1 MQTST
6 RQDRPQWNHLMGT
19 IDKTTQEA
27 FSWLQYVLN
36 PDKGNIP
43 YIQDWQAIYD
53 FVVKQQIIGVCSP
66 TPYSIRVDQDVL
78 FQWIG
83 DEQQIR
89 NQNKNLNKRIEELS
103 QILDEAGFRS
113 CILKGQGNAVMY
125 PDPGLRSAGDIDV
138 WIDADEKS
146 VIGFVMNRYPNSE
159 RSFKHIKFP
168 IFDDVD
174 VDVHTTPLRLYH
186 PCHKIEL
193 KKWILEH
200 KNEQFDNHITLSS
213 NGVKVSVPT
222 ARFNVVYQMGH
233 ILIHLLD
240 EGIGLRH
247 IVDYYYVLQTLGEMS
262 DAEKHEIA
270 MEWRKFGMLRL
281 ASGVMWVEKEILGLP
296 EKFLIVEPNA
306 KIGNIVLSEMLEGG
320 NFGHHSNVQRLRNT
334 YFSFRFAKAMHL
346 MKIASLFPGEA
357 IFRMIHKFK
366 MFIVHIMGR

>member
-1 MQTST
+1 
-6 RQDRPQWNHLMGT
+6 MGV
-19 IDKTTQEA
+19 IDKATKEA

-36 PDKGNIP
+36 PEKGNIP

-53 FVVKQQIIGVCSP
+53 FAVKQQIIGVCSP
-66 TPYSIRVDQDVL
+66 TPYSVKVDQDVL

-89 NQNKNLNKRIEELS
+89 NQNKVLNKRIEELS
-103 QILDEAGFRS
+103 QILNEAGFRF
-113 CILKGQGNAVMY
+113 CILKGQGNTEMY
-125 PDPGLRSAGDIDV
+125 PDPGLRCAGDIDV

-146 VIGFVMNRYPNSE
+146 VIGFVKKRYLDIE
-159 RSFKHIKFP
+159 QTFKHIKFP
-168 IFDDVD
+168 VFDDVD
-174 VDVHTTPLRLYH
+174 VDVHTTPLKLYH
-186 PCHKIEL
+186 PAHKRAL
-193 KKWILEH
+193 KKWIAVH
-200 KNEQFDNHITLSS
+200 KVKQFSNRIQLS
-213 NGVKVSVPT
+213 NVDVSVNVPT

-270 MEWRKFGMLRL
+270 REWRKFGMLRL

-320 NFGHHSNVQRLRNT
+320 NFGHHSSFQRLKDS
-334 YFSFRFAKAMHL
+334 YFYFRFAKTVHL
-346 MKIASLFPGEA
+346 MKIATLFPGEA
-357 IFRMIHKFK
+357 TFRFIHKIELLVK
-366 MFIVHIMGR
+366 YIMRRHR

>member
-1 MQTST
+1 
-6 RQDRPQWNHLMGT
+6 
-19 IDKTTQEA
+19 
-27 FSWLQYVLN
+27 
-36 PDKGNIP
+36 
-43 YIQDWQAIYD
+43 
-53 FVVKQQIIGVCSP
+53 
-66 TPYSIRVDQDVL
+66 
-78 FQWIG
+78 
-83 DEQQIR
+83 
-89 NQNKNLNKRIEELS
+89 
-103 QILDEAGFRS
+103 
-113 CILKGQGNAVMY
+113 MY

-146 VIGFVMNRYPNSE
+146 VIGFVKNRYPNSE

-213 NGVKVSVPT
+213 NGVKASVPT

-270 MEWRKFGMLRL
+270 REWRKFGMLRL

-320 NFGHHSNVQRLRNT
+320 NFGHHSSVQRLRNT